1 MAKPYEPGE
10 IVGGFEVIE
19 AVGLRK
25 YSCGSTIGIY
35 RVRCRFCREESE
47 RTSAEMRSRFGC
59 GCTGQTKNL
68 KYIKSMAVSKPAK
81 PEPWMEEGEIYRSWK
96 EMRDRTEGV
105 SILAQLNDV
114 SEKVIE
120 KIIATHQRQEAE
132 ASAV

>member
-19 AVGLRK
+19 AAGRRQ

-35 RVRCRFCREESE
+35 RVRCRFCGSESE

-68 KYIKSMAVSKPAK
+68 KYIKKMAASKPAK
-81 PEPWMEEGEIYRSWK
+81 PEPWMDEGEIYRSWK
-96 EMRDRTEGV
+96 SMRDRAEGV
-105 SILAQLNDV
+105 SILAQLNGV

-120 KIIATHQRQEAE
+120 KIIAAKKRQEP
-132 ASAV
+132 SATAV